1 MNRVRNKLLVGLFL
15 FIDFRKAF
23 DLVDALLLLN
33 KLRLYGFSI
42 NAIKLIKNYF
52 NGRKQKVKID
62 DIFSQLRDNL
72 LGVPQGSILGPLF
85 FLIFIN
91 DLPYFLKNFLS
102 FLFADDTSLFL
113 SNQDLDQ
120 LLLEFNKSI
129 DYFIKWCYFN
139 RLDINWDKTELM
151 FFTQKRKIDF
161 PKTIKIQDK
170 SINVVDQF
178 KLLGI
183 IIDND
188 LTFLPQV
195 ASLRIKINQRLFSI
209 KKIFFLD
216 DSVKL
221 QFFKTFILP
230 YFDYCSTL
238 LIYYPKST
246 IQKIMNSYNFCLFK
260 LFNIKYDIN
269 TSDDFNKMNN
279 YLEEFGLSCFQ
290 HRLIQR
296 LMIFSYNIMN
306 QQENQLKKQ
315 LNFNKDLNKK
325 YNLRNKN
332 NLSQPKIAGT
342 NCFDED
348 TIEYFFYLF
357 INTCCLDD
365 LHLKLNLFKI
375 RTKNNI
381 NILFTKF
388 IKKFPKFDLNYKC
401 LENYNYFT

>member
-1 MNRVRNKLLVGLFL
+1 MVN
-15 FIDFRKAF
+15 
-23 DLVDALLLLN
+23 
-33 KLRLYGFSI
+33 
-42 NAIKLIKNYF
+42 
-52 NGRKQKVKID
+52 
-62 DIFSQLRDNL
+62 
-72 LGVPQGSILGPLF
+72 
-85 FLIFIN
+85 
-91 DLPYFLKNFLS
+91 
-102 FLFADDTSLFL
+102 
-113 SNQDLDQ
+113 
-120 LLLEFNKSI
+120 
-129 DYFIKWCYFN
+129 
-139 RLDINWDKTELM
+139 
-151 FFTQKRKIDF
+151 
-161 PKTIKIQDK
+161 
-170 SINVVDQF
+170 QF
-178 KLLGI
+178 KLLGV

-269 TSDDFNKMNN
+269 TSNDFNKMNN
-279 YLEEFGLSCFQ
+279 YLEGFGLSCFQ

-306 QQENQLKKQ
+306 QQDNQLKKQ

-332 NLSQPKIAGT
+332 KLSQPKIAGS

-381 NILFTKF
+381 NILFLKF
-388 IKKFPKFDLNYKC
+388 IRKFPKFDLNYKC
-401 LENYNYFT
+401 LEDYNYIT